1 MLDAEKA
8 QVKQLSGQI
17 DVLNEKIEPPREAGQ
32 QASTPSGSPPTRRR
46 GTK

>member
-17 DVLNEKIEPPREAGQ
+17 DVLNDKIEHPREAGQ
-32 QASTPSGSPPTRRR
+32 QANTSSGSPPARRR